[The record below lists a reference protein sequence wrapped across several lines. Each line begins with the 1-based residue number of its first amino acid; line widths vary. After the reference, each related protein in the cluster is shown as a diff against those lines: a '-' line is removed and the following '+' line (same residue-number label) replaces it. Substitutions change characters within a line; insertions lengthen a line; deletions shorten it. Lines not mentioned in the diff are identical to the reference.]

1 MKPLKPIQLFLFTF
15 FIFTGIQVQAQL
27 FVEVPR
33 SGTPM
38 VHSKAV
44 WLSAGKKLHPIAS
57 GQVSGSGNQS
67 RTILHQQR
75 GSSFV
80 ASASGLPDVSLGG
93 MDVGDFNKDGLQ
105 DVIITGIGNNGK
117 RIAGIYLQQ
126 KNGGFI
132 KSQHQIPALSDGSV
146 QFGDYDK
153 DGYLDVLICGIADN
167 GQAQTII
174 LRNNGNSL
182 NPVQTPL
189 PGIRF
194 GKALWA
200 DFSNTG
206 RLDVLLTGK
215 TDHEIITR
223 LFIQQNGNFVASSPH
238 FTPLYHSDAVSADFD
253 NDGLLDLMI
262 AGQAKNGYPVTK
274 YYLNRRNY
282 QFIEGNNNGIRQLMN
297 ASLDAGDYDGDGF
310 TDVVITGES
319 LERPYTLV
327 LKNIQGKGF
336 KDMMAGL
343 PGLANGTA
351 RWGDFDGDG
360 DLDLYIT
367 GIDVC
372 YNLVGSVY
380 RCGLSSGHNLDIAES
395 PLADVPIDFSRG
407 PKYYFV
413 FSSCYCDPENT
424 GKKSY
429 HGFVSNIH
437 KEKKDYDLNYEFNHL
452 LTTQFPG
459 WNFADRGH
467 RTSNAFTS
475 ISDAEK
481 GRKTVIASYLED
493 NYTIHYLNW

>member
-1 MKPLKPIQLFLFTF
+1 MKHKNPIRLTLHI
-15 FIFTGIQVQAQL
+15 IFVIFGLQAQAQI

-44 WLSAGKKLHPIAS
+44 WLSSGKRLHPIAS
-57 GQVSGSGNQS
+57 GQVSGSGRLS
-67 RTILHQQR
+67 RTVLHQQK
-75 GSSFV
+75 GSPFV
-80 ASASGLPDVSLGG
+80 ATASGIPDVSMGG
-93 MDVGDFNKDGLQ
+93 IDVGDFNKDGLQ
-105 DVIITGIGNNGK
+105 DIVITGIGNNGK

-153 DGYLDVLICGIADN
+153 DGYLDVLICGVGDN
-167 GQAQTII
+167 GQSQTLI
-174 LRNNGNSL
+174 LRNNGSSL
-182 NPVQTPL
+182 SSTQTSM

-194 GKALWA
+194 GRALWV
-200 DFSNTG
+200 DFNNTG
-206 RLDVLLTGK
+206 KLDVLLTGK
-215 TDHEIITR
+215 TNNEIITR
-223 LFIQQNGNFVASSPH
+223 LYVQQSGSFAPSRTN

-253 NDGLLDLMI
+253 NDGLPDLMI
-262 AGQAKNGYPVTK
+262 AGQAKNGNPVTK

-282 QFIEGNNNGIRQLMN
+282 QFTEGNNSGIRQLMN
-297 ASLDAGDYDGDGF
+297 ASLDAGDFDGDGF
-310 TDVVITGES
+310 ADIVITGES

-336 KDMMAGL
+336 KDIMAGL

-380 RCGLSSGHNLDIAES
+380 RCGINTGQNFDVIES
-395 PLADVPIDFSRG
+395 PLADAPIDFSRG
-407 PKYYFV
+407 PKFFFV

-459 WNFADRGH
+459 WNLADRGH

-481 GRKTVIASYLED
+481 GRKTVISSYQQD